1 MTQAQALLAMLPLI
15 SCIYN
20 VSCHWDTYDWLLG
33 LHYIVCTPFNVFF
46 VAFHSPFDL
55 PSPFP
60 RVLERTFFH
69 LSWILLSY
77 SKSKSLLYGTLSIPM
92 NVLCTLQRQRRRQQ
106 HPFPVFVCVVWSVFG
121 LLCVDDRT
129 IDFCLALALAF
140 VSLMVTTSSNEQTA
154 VLSSLC
160 YGMIVFVLQTTTQ
173 PRTLVC

>member
-1 MTQAQALLAMLPLI
+1 MTQPQALLAMLPLI

-33 LHYIVCTPFNVFF
+33 LHYIVCTPVAFVF
-46 VAFHSPFDL
+46 FHSP
-55 PSPFP
+55 SPFL

-77 SKSKSLLYGTLSIPM
+77 STSKSLLYGTLSIPM
-92 NVLCTLQRQRRRQQ
+92 NVLCTRRQQ

>member
-46 VAFHSPFDL
+46 HSFD
-55 PSPFP
+55 SVPFP
-60 RVLERTFFH
+60 RVLDRTFFH
-69 LSWILLSY
+69 LSWIFLSY
-77 SKSKSLLYGTLSIPM
+77 STSKSLLYGTLSIPM